1 MNFTCKRISNMVKL
15 NDYIQSVIQLA
26 VFFENT
32 QVPEVCVLVSV
43 DTGEFDALAS
53 IDELEE
59 LAATA
64 GAVVFAKLIQKREK
78 PDNATYL
85 GEGKLWELKNIC
97 DNNEIDLLIFDGE
110 LSPSQQR
117 NIERLTDIRVIDR
130 TMLILDI
137 FALNAR
143 TGEGKLQV
151 ELAQLKYSLPRLGG
165 KGTSMSRLGGGI
177 GTRGPGESKLE
188 SDRRHIHR
196 RINALEQQLKTLE
209 KRRTL
214 MRQRRKKNA
223 VTTVAIVGYT
233 NAGKSTLLNTLT
245 NAGVLAENKLFATL
259 DPTARS
265 LKLPD
270 GRTVLLVDTVGFIS
284 RLPHG
289 LVEAFKSTL
298 EEVVYAD
305 LILNI
310 CDASDIEFEEQLKV
324 TKQVISELGAGDKP
338 ILTVYNKCDKT
349 PNLRFFGESVNDIR
363 ISALNKV
370 GIPQLLDKICSLLE
384 NTRRK
389 VRLLL
394 PYSDGATA
402 SKIRKEGAVIQEE
415 YREDGLFMEAVLDGV
430 FLNNIKNYIL
440 PDEEE

>member
-1 MNFTCKRISNMVKL
+1 MNFTCKKINNMLNL
-15 NDYIQSVIQLA
+15 NDNIRSVIQLA
-26 VFFENT
+26 VYFENSDL
-32 QVPEVCVLVSV
+32 PEQCVLVGI
-43 DTGEFDALAS
+43 DTGEYDAAAS

-59 LAATA
+59 LASTA
-64 GAVVFAKLIQKREK
+64 GAAVFAKLIQKREK

-85 GEGKLWELKNIC
+85 GGGKLWELKNIC
-97 DNNEIDLLIFDGE
+97 LNNQIDLLIFDGE
-110 LSPSQQR
+110 LTPSQQR
-117 NIERLTDIRVIDR
+117 NIENLTDIRVIDR

-143 TGEGKLQV
+143 TSEGKLQV

-165 KGTSMSRLGGGI
+165 KGSEMSRLGGGI

-196 RINALEQQLKTLE
+196 RITALEQQLKTLE
-209 KRRTL
+209 KRRNL
-214 MRQRRKKNA
+214 MRQRRKKNS

-233 NAGKSTLLNTLT
+233 NAGKSTLLNALT
-245 NAGVLAENKLFATL
+245 DAGVLAENKLFATL

-284 RLPHG
+284 RLPHD

-310 CDASDIEFEEQLKV
+310 CDASDPKFEEQIKV
-324 TKQVISELGAGDKP
+324 TRQVISDLGAGSKP

-349 PNLRFFGESVNDIR
+349 PNLRFFGESGNDVR
-363 ISALNKV
+363 ISAINKI
-370 GIPQLLDKICSLLE
+370 GLDNLTEKICSMLE

-394 PYSDGATA
+394 PYSDGALA
-402 SKIRKEGAVIQEE
+402 SRIRNEGAVIKEE
-415 YREDGLFMEAVLDGV
+415 YRDDGLYMEAVLDGI
-430 FLNNIKNYIL
+430 FLNNLRSFIL
-440 PDEEE
+440 PDEE

>member
-1 MNFTCKRISNMVKL
+1 MLNL
-15 NDYIQSVIQLA
+15 NDTICLVIILTQ
-26 VFFENT
+26 FYENIDE
-32 QVPEVCVLVSV
+32 PEICVLVSV
-43 DTGEFDALAS
+43 DTGEFDAQVS

-64 GAVVFAKLIQKREK
+64 GASVFAKLIQKREK

-97 DNNEIDLLIFDGE
+97 DNNDIDLLIFDGE
-110 LSPSQQR
+110 LTPSQQR
-117 NIERLTDIRVIDR
+117 NIENLTDVRVIDR

-143 TGEGKLQV
+143 TSEGKLQV

-165 KGTSMSRLGGGI
+165 KGVEMSRLGGGI

-196 RINALEQQLKTLE
+196 RINALEQQLKTLS
-209 KRRTL
+209 KRRNL
-214 MRQRRKKNA
+214 MRERRKKNS

-233 NAGKSTLLNTLT
+233 NAGKSTLLNALT
-245 NAGVLAENKLFATL
+245 DAGVLAENKLFATL
-259 DPTARS
+259 DPTSRS

-284 RLPHG
+284 RLPHD

-310 CDASDIEFEEQLKV
+310 CDASDMEYEEHLRV
-324 TKQVISELGAGDKP
+324 TNQVISDLGAGDKP
-338 ILTVYNKCDKT
+338 ILTVYNKCDKA
-349 PNLRFFGESVNDIR
+349 PNLRFFGESGNDVR
-363 ISALNKV
+363 ISALNKI
-370 GIPQLLDKICSLLE
+370 GLDNLLTKMGSMLG
-384 NTRRK
+384 TRRK
-389 VRLLL
+389 VKLLL
-394 PYSDGATA
+394 PYSDGAAA
-402 SKIRKEGAVIQEE
+402 SRIRKEGAVVSEE
-415 YREDGLFMEAVLDGV
+415 FRDDGIFMEAVLDGT
-430 FLNNIKNYIL
+430 FLNNVKDYIL
-440 PDEEE
+440 PEEE

>member
-1 MNFTCKRISNMVKL
+1 MILL
-15 NDYIQSVIQLA
+15 NKVINLA
-26 VFFENT
+26 EFFENST
-32 QVPEVCVLVSV
+32 SPEVCILVSV
-43 DTGEFDALAS
+43 DTGEFDAYVS

-59 LAATA
+59 LAHTA
-64 GAVVFAKLIQKREK
+64 GAEVFAKLIQKRDK
-78 PDNATYL
+78 PDNATFL
-85 GEGKLWELKNIC
+85 GGGKLWELKNIC

-110 LSPSQQR
+110 LTPSQQR
-117 NIERLTDIRVIDR
+117 NIENFTDVRVIDR

-143 TGEGKLQV
+143 TSEGKLQV

-165 KGTSMSRLGGGI
+165 KGAEMSRLGGGI

-188 SDRRHIHR
+188 SDRRHIRR
-196 RINALEQQLKTLE
+196 RINAVEEQLKTLS
-209 KRRTL
+209 KRRL
-214 MRQRRKKNA
+214 LLRERRKKNA

-233 NAGKSTLLNTLT
+233 NAGKSTLLNALT

-259 DPTARS
+259 DPTSRA

-270 GRTVLLVDTVGFIS
+270 GRSVLLVDTVGFIS
-284 RLPHG
+284 RLPHD

-310 CDASDIEFEEQLKV
+310 CDASDVEFEEHLKV
-324 TKQVISELGAGDKP
+324 TRRVVAELGASDKP
-338 ILTVYNKCDKT
+338 MLTVYNKCDKA
-349 PNLRFFGESVNDIR
+349 PNLRFFGETGNDVR
-363 ISALNKV
+363 ISALNKI
-370 GIPQLLDKICSLLE
+370 GLDTLLETMCTLLE

-394 PYSDGATA
+394 PYSDGATS
-402 SKIRKEGAVIQEE
+402 SKIRKEGAVITEE
-415 YREDGLFMEAVLDGV
+415 YREDGLYMEAVLDGR
-430 FLNNIKNYIL
+430 FLNNVKNYIL
-440 PDEEE
+440 PETEE

>member
-1 MNFTCKRISNMVKL
+1 MILL
-15 NDYIQSVIQLA
+15 NTVINLA
-26 VFFENT
+26 EFFENST
-32 QVPEVCVLVSV
+32 SPEVCILVSV
-43 DTGEFDALAS
+43 DTGEFDAFVS

-59 LAATA
+59 LAHTA
-64 GAVVFAKLIQKREK
+64 GAEVFAKLIQKRDK

-85 GEGKLWELKNIC
+85 GGGKLWELKNIC

-110 LSPSQQR
+110 LTPSQQR
-117 NIERLTDIRVIDR
+117 NIEKFTDVRVIDR

-143 TGEGKLQV
+143 TSEGKLQV

-165 KGTSMSRLGGGI
+165 KGTEMSRLGGGI

-196 RINALEQQLKTLE
+196 RINAVEEQLKTLS
-209 KRRTL
+209 KRRL
-214 MRQRRKKNA
+214 LLRERRKKNA

-233 NAGKSTLLNTLT
+233 NAGKSTLLNALT

-259 DPTARS
+259 DPTARA

-284 RLPHG
+284 RLPHD

-310 CDASDIEFEEQLKV
+310 CDASDMEFEEHLKV
-324 TKQVISELGAGDKP
+324 TKRVVSELGASDKP
-338 ILTVYNKCDKT
+338 MLTVYNKCDKA
-349 PNLRFFGESVNDIR
+349 PNLRFFGETGNDVR
-363 ISALNKV
+363 ISALNKI
-370 GIPQLLDKICSLLE
+370 GLDNLLEKMCSLLE

-389 VRLLL
+389 VRLIL
-394 PYSDGATA
+394 PYSDGAVA
-402 SKIRKEGAVIQEE
+402 SKIRKEGAVITEE
-415 YREDGLFMEAVLDGV
+415 YRDDGLYMEAVLDGR

-440 PDEEE
+440 PETEE

>member
-1 MNFTCKRISNMVKL
+1 MIF
-15 NDYIQSVIQLA
+15 LA
-26 VFFENT
+26 QFYENRT
-32 QVPEVCVLVSV
+32 DAEICVLVGV
-43 DTGEFDALAS
+43 DTGEYDAESS

-59 LAATA
+59 LAHTA
-64 GAVVFAKLIQKREK
+64 GAEVFAKLIQKRDK

-97 DNNEIDLLIFDGE
+97 DNNNVDLLIFDGE
-110 LSPSQQR
+110 LTPSQQR
-117 NIERLTDIRVIDR
+117 NIEKFTDIRVIDR

-165 KGTSMSRLGGGI
+165 KGTEMSRLGGGI

-196 RINALEQQLKTLE
+196 RINALEEQLKTLS
-209 KRRTL
+209 KRRKL
-214 MRQRRKKNA
+214 LRERRKKNS

-233 NAGKSTLLNTLT
+233 NAGKSTLLNALT

-259 DPTARS
+259 DPTSRG

-284 RLPHG
+284 RLPHD

-305 LILNI
+305 LILNV
-310 CDASDIEFEEQLKV
+310 CDASSGEYEDHISV
-324 TKQVISELGAGDKP
+324 TKQVISELGASDKP
-338 ILTVYNKCDKT
+338 VLTVYNKCDLV
-349 PNLRFFGESVNDIR
+349 PHLVFFGENNVR
-363 ISALNKV
+363 ISAKEGRGLQN
-370 GIPQLLDKICSLLE
+370 LLEKICTMLA

-389 VRLLL
+389 VKLLL

-402 SKIRKEGAVIQEE
+402 AIIRKVGALIKEE
-415 YREDGLFMEAVLDGV
+415 YRDDGLYMEAVLDGS
-430 FLNNIKNYIL
+430 FLNSVKQYIL
-440 PDEEE
+440 SEEE

>member
-1 MNFTCKRISNMVKL
+1 MI
-15 NDYIQSVIQLA
+15 DLA
-26 VFFENT
+26 EFFENS
-32 QVPEVCVLVSV
+32 VAPETCILVGL
-43 DTGEFDALAS
+43 DTGEYDAFVS

-59 LAATA
+59 LAHTA
-64 GAVVFAKLIQKREK
+64 GAEVFAKLIQKRDK
-78 PDNATYL
+78 ADNATYL
-85 GEGKLWELKNIC
+85 GGGKLFELKNIC
-97 DNNEIDLLIFDGE
+97 DENEIDLLIFDTE
-110 LSPSQQR
+110 LTPSQQR
-117 NIERLTDIRVIDR
+117 NIEKVTDVRVIDR

-165 KGTSMSRLGGGI
+165 KGTEMSRLGGGI

-196 RINALEQQLKTLE
+196 RINALENQLKTLS
-209 KRRTL
+209 KRRML
-214 MRQRRKKNA
+214 LRERRKKNA

-233 NAGKSTLLNTLT
+233 NAGKSTLLNALT

-259 DPTARS
+259 DPTSRA

-284 RLPHG
+284 RLPHD

-310 CDASDIEFEEQLKV
+310 CDASDKEVPEHIRV
-324 TKQVISELGAGDKP
+324 TKSVISELGAADKP
-338 ILTVYNKCDKT
+338 MLTVYNKCDKV
-349 PNLRFFGESVNDIR
+349 PNLRFFGESVNDVR
-363 ISALNKV
+363 ISALNRT
-370 GIPQLLDKICSLLE
+370 GLDKLLANMCSMLE

-389 VRLLL
+389 VQLLL
-394 PYSDGATA
+394 PYSEGAVA
-402 SKIRKEGAVIQEE
+402 SKIRKDGAVTKEE
-415 YREDGLFMEAVLDGV
+415 YRDDGLFMEAVLDGR
-430 FLNNIKNYIL
+430 FLNELKNYIL
-440 PDEEE
+440 PEEDEKEI

>member
-1 MNFTCKRISNMVKL
+1 MLIL
-15 NDYIQSVIQLA
+15 NEKINSVIDLA
-26 VFFENT
+26 DFFENST
-32 QVPEVCVLVSV
+32 APEVCILVGL
-43 DTGEFDALAS
+43 DTGEYDAYVS

-59 LAATA
+59 LARTA
-64 GAVVFAKLIQKREK
+64 GAEVFAKLIQKRDK

-85 GEGKLWELKNIC
+85 GGGKLFELKNIC
-97 DNNEIDLLIFDGE
+97 DENEIDLLIFDGE
-110 LSPSQQR
+110 LTPSQQR
-117 NIERLTDIRVIDR
+117 NIENITDVRVVDR

-165 KGTSMSRLGGGI
+165 KGTEMSRLGGGI

-196 RINALEQQLKTLE
+196 RINALEAQLKTLS
-209 KRRTL
+209 KRRML
-214 MRQRRKKNA
+214 LRERRKKNA

-233 NAGKSTLLNTLT
+233 NAGKSTLLNVLT

-259 DPTARS
+259 DPTSRA

-284 RLPHG
+284 RLPHD

-310 CDASDIEFEEQLKV
+310 CDASDNEVEDHIRV
-324 TKQVISELGAGDKP
+324 TKGVVSELGASDKP
-338 ILTVYNKCDKT
+338 MLTVYNKCDKV
-349 PNLRFFGESVNDIR
+349 PNLRFFGESGNDVR
-363 ISALNKV
+363 ISALK
-370 GIPQLLDKICSLLE
+370 GIGLEKLLE
-384 NTRRK
+384 TMCSMLGNTRRK
-389 VRLLL
+389 VKMLL
-394 PYSDGATA
+394 PYAEGAVV
-402 SKIRKEGAVIQEE
+402 SKIRKEGAVMNEE
-415 YREDGLFMEAVLDGV
+415 YRDDGIFVEAVLDGS
-430 FLNNIKNYIL
+430 FLNNVKTYLL
-440 PDEEE
+440 PEDDKKE

>member
-1 MNFTCKRISNMVKL
+1 MVI
-15 NDYIQSVIQLA
+15 DLA
-26 VFFENT
+26 EFFENST
-32 QVPEVCVLVSV
+32 SPEVCILVSV
-43 DTGEFDALAS
+43 DTGDFDAFVS

-59 LAATA
+59 LAHTA
-64 GAVVFAKLIQKREK
+64 GAEVFAKLIQKRDK

-85 GEGKLWELKNIC
+85 GGGKLWELKNIC
-97 DNNEIDLLIFDGE
+97 DNNDIDLLIFDGE
-110 LSPSQQR
+110 LTPSQQR
-117 NIERLTDIRVIDR
+117 NIEKFTDVRVIDR

-143 TGEGKLQV
+143 TSEGKLQV

-165 KGTSMSRLGGGI
+165 KGTEMSRLGGGI

-196 RINALEQQLKTLE
+196 RINAVEEQLKTLS
-209 KRRTL
+209 KRRL
-214 MRQRRKKNA
+214 LLRERRKKNA

-233 NAGKSTLLNTLT
+233 NAGKSTLLNALT

-259 DPTARS
+259 DPTSRA

-284 RLPHG
+284 RLPHD

-298 EEVVYAD
+298 EEVIYAD

-310 CDASDIEFEEQLKV
+310 CDASDVEFEEHLKV
-324 TKQVISELGAGDKP
+324 TKRVVAELGAADKP
-338 ILTVYNKCDKT
+338 MLTVYNKCDKA
-349 PNLRFFGESVNDIR
+349 PNLRFFGESGNDVR
-363 ISALNKV
+363 ISALNKI
-370 GIPQLLDKICSLLE
+370 GLDNLLEKMCHLLE

-394 PYSDGATA
+394 PYSDGAAA
-402 SKIRKEGAVIQEE
+402 SKIRKEGAVITEE
-415 YREDGLFMEAVLDGV
+415 YRDDGLYMEAVLDGR

-440 PDEEE
+440 PETEE